1 MSVEVRDIDR
11 VERRILDAPS
21 APLSPWLYPNMKT
34 HLPDDGNPVD
44 PLPSIAPTA
53 QLRRK

>member
-1 MSVEVRDIDR
+1 MSVEVRDMNR